1 MEDAKDQI
9 NQAYRAIAAYPH
21 DNQVRARAKRFA
33 KRALQAYIAQDSRA
47 VHSALAQLHVNLS
60 DINHCQD

>member
-21 DNQVRARAKRFA
+21 DDQVRAKAKRAA
-33 KRALQAYIAQDSRA
+33 KRALEAYIAQDSKG
-47 VHSALAQLHVNLS
+47 VHSALAQLHVNLTT
-60 DINHCQD
+60 IQG